1 MEISNI
7 SDILDLDGYANS
19 WHILEN
25 KGQAENFL
33 LLVIDFKINEL
44 TKESENFVKY
54 QSLYTSDVCEFFS
67 KKLGYVVLFGEKI
80 DIIDA
85 FFVANKNIYFSLV
98 SWYLNQRIKNLED
111 LKSSIT
117 TRFLLDNDL
126 IGSSK
131 SKAYSF
137 VKKREKL
144 GLSNIDI
151 PDSVYMD

>member
-1 MEISNI
+1 MGISNI

-25 KGQAENFL
+25 KGQAEKFL
-33 LLVIDFKINEL
+33 LLVIDFKINDL

-54 QSLYTSDVCEFFS
+54 QSFYTSDVCEFFS
-67 KKLGYVVLFGEKI
+67 KKLGCVVLFGEKI

-85 FFVANKNIYFSLV
+85 FFVANKNIYFNLV

-111 LKSSIT
+111 LKSSLSA
-117 TRFLLDNDL
+117 RFLLDNDL

-144 GLSNIDI
+144 GLNDLDI